1 MGENVYDAPG
11 GPADTEKLTVPGY
24 VPYVGDTA
32 KAKVAA
38 FPAVTTVAKFNPL
51 LEREKSRGATVMLVA
66 PEAEEV
72 E

>member
-1 MGENVYDAPG
+1 VGEKVYAALG
-11 GPADTEKLTVPGY
+11 GPPATEKLTVPGY
-24 VPYVGDTA
+24 VPYVGDRA

-38 FPAVTTVAKFNPL
+38 LPAVTVAKFEPL

-66 PEAEEV
+66 PEAEEA